1 MLIKLGK
8 LIFEILASVKAMAL
22 TSKVMEARISF
33 NCWKLKSTTFY
44 MFTFREFDF
53 SEIKSIL
60 IT

>member
-8 LIFEILASVKAMAL
+8 LILEILASVKAMAF
-22 TSKVMEARISF
+22 TSKVTEARISF

-53 SEIKSIL
+53 CEI
-60 IT
+60 